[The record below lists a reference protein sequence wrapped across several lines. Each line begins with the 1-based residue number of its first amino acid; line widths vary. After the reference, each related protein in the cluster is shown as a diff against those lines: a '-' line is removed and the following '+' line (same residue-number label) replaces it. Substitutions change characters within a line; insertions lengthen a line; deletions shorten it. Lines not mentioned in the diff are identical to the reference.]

1 MPKTLEKYIE
11 EFGNHLRRRDKSEKT
26 VQGYCIGVKQL
37 LCDSVGMSDKW
48 EIKRYPERLKFSDI
62 EDFAYKLRKA
72 YEPNTQKIK
81 LSGIKRYLKFIK
93 KTYGNNLYNE
103 YIVDKEETEDI
114 LKADTPQDK
123 KVDIITKDEVKMFF
137 DASEENPRDNA
148 IFKTFY
154 YSTQRLYSVQ
164 NLNTEDI
171 DFSLRKTIDGNKYY
185 NITFRY
191 QKGKSKKFKVV
202 PVEPELIDAIKT
214 YLGMREE
221 PDTDGFIYDN
231 YGNKLYHRDAIF
243 LNGTGQ
249 RFTCMGIYNM
259 VKRYAVRLGIKK
271 RIYPHL
277 WRHTAITLM
286 DKAGLSDAEIKQKT
300 GHSKLSNALNIY
312 KDPQTDDIV
321 SKTQDALVLDAKPQ
335 YKPEPIRH
343 NDDNVDIR
351 IKELELELLKLKE
364 AKSKEQVDKLNYYG

>member
-1 MPKTLEKYIE
+1 
-11 EFGNHLRRRDKSEKT
+11 
-26 VQGYCIGVKQL
+26 
-37 LCDSVGMSDKW
+37 
-48 EIKRYPERLKFSDI
+48 
-62 EDFAYKLRKA
+62 
-72 YEPNTQKIK
+72 
-81 LSGIKRYLKFIK
+81 
-93 KTYGNNLYNE
+93 
-103 YIVDKEETEDI
+103 VDKEETEDI
-114 LKADTPQDK
+114 LKADTPQDR
-123 KVDIITKDEVKMFF
+123 KVEVLTKEEVKMFF

-154 YSTQRLYSVQ
+154 YTTQRLYSVQ
-164 NLNTEDI
+164 NLNVTDI
-171 DFSLRKTIDGNKYY
+171 DFTPRETVDGKQYY

-191 QKGKSKKFKVV
+191 QKGKSKKYKVI

-221 PDTDGFIYDN
+221 SDNDGFIYDN
-231 YGNKLYHRDAIF
+231 YGNKLYHKDSVF

-259 VKRYAVRLGIKK
+259 VKRYAVRLDIKK
-271 RIYPHL
+271 RIFPHL
-277 WRHTAITLM
+277 FRHSAVTIL

-321 SKTQDALVLDAKPQ
+321 NKTQDALTLESKPQ
-335 YKPEPIRH
+335 NKPKPMPIQYR
-343 NDDNVDIR
+343 DDNVDIR

-364 AKSKEQVDKLNYYG
+364 AKAKEQVDKLNYYG